1 MKKGILIGLIAF
13 LSCKSEDN
21 PLLAKYE
28 NQAYHDIKADSVK
41 NFGFGLVLPPRDSS
55 ALLKDNKTVNVY
67 RKYGLFRKNLGCT
80 IGDKELDS
88 AVSKYYKITNIYL
101 EQRTGKGW
109 KEKMKKELNSIILNA
124 E

>member
-1 MKKGILIGLIAF
+1 MKKGILIALIAF
-13 LSCKSEDN
+13 CGCKSEEN

-41 NFGFGLVLPPRDSS
+41 TFSFGLVLPPRDSLE
-55 ALLKDNKTVNVY
+55 LLRGNKIVNVY
-67 RKYGLFRKNLGCT
+67 RKYGLFIKNLGCT
-80 IGDKELDS
+80 VGNEELDS

-101 EQRTGKGW
+101 EKRNGKRW
-109 KEKMKKELNSIILNA
+109 EEKMKKELNNIILNG